1 LWPDA
6 AEVAELMGPA
16 PAQSHPQI
24 QGQAKALE
32 ALVAEAR
39 RQSISCQ

>member
-6 AEVAELMGPA
+6 AEVAEVMGA
-16 PAQSHPQI
+16 AQAQARRQI
-24 QGQAKALE
+24 QGQAQALE